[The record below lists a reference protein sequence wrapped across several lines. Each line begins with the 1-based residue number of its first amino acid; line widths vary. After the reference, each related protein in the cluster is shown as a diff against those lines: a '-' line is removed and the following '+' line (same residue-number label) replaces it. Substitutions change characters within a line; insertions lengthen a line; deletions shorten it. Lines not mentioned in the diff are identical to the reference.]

1 MKRGGSAQKRGAYF
15 FVIDAF
21 LAASIL
27 SFTLVLLFTLFI
39 DEPNIEQGFVYAHD
53 YLNFLTTTE
62 IRDFRHDDIND
73 LITKGHITNTRLT
86 LSEQVLIFYEEMGV
100 LPGRE
105 YNITMLLAAAAE
117 SLPPTIAI
125 NVSLREKPD
134 QVWKTLLFDQPP
146 HTDTIRMTHL
156 TARSVEYAVK
166 NQDQLVGPYILEV
179 DIWS

>member
-1 MKRGGSAQKRGAYF
+1 MKRDGSTKKRGAYF

-39 DEPNIEQGFVYAHD
+39 TEPETEQSFVYAHD

-62 IRDFRHDDIND
+62 LRDFRHSNITY
-73 LITKGHITNTRLT
+73 LIDEGDITNTRLT
-86 LSEQVLIFYEEMGV
+86 MAEQVLVFYDEIGD
-100 LPGRE
+100 LPGRKD
-105 YNITMLLAAAAE
+105 NITMILTAAAE
-117 SLPPTIAI
+117 SLPVTLAI
-125 NVSLREKPD
+125 NVSLREKPN
-134 QVWKTLLFDQPP
+134 QVSKTLLFEKPP
-146 HTDTIRMTHL
+146 NLDTVRLIHL

-166 NQDQLVGPYILEV
+166 DQDTLIGPYILEV